1 VLPTRRRRRAALPIG
16 VMVIGTGLAAAAFAG
31 GVQGAATGILLA
43 TILSAA
49 AIWILGGTG
58 GDLAA
63 ILRSDPD
70 ERQALIRLRAG
81 GVAAVVL
88 FVICA
93 AMAGRTFAQGE
104 SAQPYL
110 DLCIVAALTYGASI
124 LWLKHRR

>member
-16 VMVIGTGLAAAAFAG
+16 VMVIGTGLAAAGFAG

-81 GVAAVVL
+81 GVAAVAL
-88 FVICA
+88 FVMCA

-104 SAQPYL
+104 SPQPYL

>member
-1 VLPTRRRRRAALPIG
+1 VLSTRRRRRAAVPTG

-31 GVQGAATGILLA
+31 GVPGAATGILLA

-70 ERQALIRLRAG
+70 ERQAQIRMRAG
-81 GVAAVVL
+81 AVTAVAL
-88 FVICA
+88 FIICA
-93 AMAGRTFAQGE
+93 ALAGRTFAQGE
-104 SAQPYL
+104 RPQPYL
-110 DLCIVAALTYGASI
+110 NLCIVAALTYGASI